1 MARPKEFDQEAA
13 LDKAL
18 EVFWEKGYE
27 RTSIQDLVEHT
38 GVHRGS
44 LYDTFGDKH
53 KLFLTCLDRFRMV
66 AKERVYYI
74 LEEEGEPK
82 EVLQRFFTK
91 LIDVSLSDEHQ
102 RRGCFVTNTAMGIG
116 NSDPVISL
124 RVEAHTLDLETTFYH
139 FLIRAQ
145 QKGALKSKFGI
156 RELARFLV
164 NTRHGLHVMAKTA
177 TDRKMLEDAAA
188 VAMSILV

>member
-18 EVFWEKGYE
+18 ELFWEKGYE

-44 LYDTFGDKH
+44 LYDTFGDKQ
-53 KLFLTCLDRFRMV
+53 KLFLTCLDHSRMV
-66 AKERVYYI
+66 AKERTFHI

-91 LIDVSLSDEHQ
+91 LIDLSLEDEKQ
-102 RRGCFVTNTAMGIG
+102 RRGCFVANTAMNIG

-124 RVEAHTLDLETTFYH
+124 RVEAYMIDMETSFYH

-145 QKGALKSKFGI
+145 QKGALKSKHGI
-156 RELARFLV
+156 RELARFLLS
-164 NTRHGLHVMAKTA
+164 TRNGLLVLAKTA
-177 TDRKMLEDAAA
+177 TDRKVLEDAVA
-188 VAMSILV
+188 VAMSIFM